1 MAFADRPKHEI
12 LLPVRGTFIVISL
25 MVALL
30 LNLMPLK
37 GIALALWPDF
47 IALAILYWCISQPQ
61 RVGISAAFV
70 MGLLMDF
77 GDASTF
83 GQHALAYSIMAFVA
97 LLFHR
102 RLSNFEL
109 LKQAPQIGLI
119 LLLGQL
125 IILLTGLLDGSHF
138 PGWNFFLASVT
149 GTLLWP
155 FFSSLLR
162 IPQKPRFESDAR

>member
-1 MAFADRPKHEI
+1 
-12 LLPVRGTFIVISL
+12 
-25 MVALL
+25 MVTLL

-47 IALAILYWCISQPQ
+47 VALAILYWCISQPQ
-61 RVGISAAFV
+61 RVGISVAFG

-119 LLLGQL
+119 LLLGQF

-162 IPQKPRFESDAR
+162 MPQKPRFESDAR